1 MNKLDVIK
9 DDIVTIEDKN
19 YFNDQIDIIIN
30 QHKDNRQTI
39 NRLVFDSIACL
50 TDADRASIL

>member
-39 NRLVFDSIACL
+39 DLFLIV
-50 TDADRASIL
+50 

>member
-30 QHKDNRQTI
+30 
-39 NRLVFDSIACL
+39 
-50 TDADRASIL
+50 